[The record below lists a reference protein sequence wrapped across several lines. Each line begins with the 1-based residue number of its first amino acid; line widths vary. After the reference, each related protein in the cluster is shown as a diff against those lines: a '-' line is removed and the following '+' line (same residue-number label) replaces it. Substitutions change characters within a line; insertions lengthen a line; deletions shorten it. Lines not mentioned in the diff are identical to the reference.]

1 MTDQV
6 TRIARTCDRCNVTD
20 SHAHHVQLAALVH
33 PITGA
38 SLDVSISRHVQCCA
52 LEGCA
57 ICATDVEFAPE
68 KSIGDAFTGYVQAK
82 TPDHLAA
89 LSSRHGISV
98 PGGA

>member
-57 ICATDVEFAPE
+57 ICATDVEFAPD
-68 KSIGDAFTGYVQAK
+68 KSVGDAFTAYSQSK
-82 TPDHLAA
+82 SPEHLAA
-89 LSSRHGISV
+89 LTQRHAVST
-98 PGGA
+98 PLGA